1 MDFPTLLGMVIK
13 YALLLIMLSLTKRT
27 TSLRLS
33 RLITLMI
40 TLFIKSLTITL
51 QVRSTLIRLRVITLT
66 VGLIWLGWLGTLG
79 LSIGVRE
86 WLIIVLPYLMS
97 CISMCFQGIRLP

>member
-33 RLITLMI
+33 AVDP
-40 TLFIKSLTITL
+40 KSYY
-51 QVRSTLIRLRVITLT
+51 
-66 VGLIWLGWLGTLG
+66 
-79 LSIGVRE
+79 E
-86 WLIIVLPYLMS
+86 K
-97 CISMCFQGIRLP
+97 